1 MSISASKVDEFTIN
15 QVTMIKLFFN
25 NNIVETLVDSNFFE
39 FKLYL
44 FNIAWRKLS
53 FQVDQ
58 FLYKLEDVT
67 ILRQCWCTF
76 TCISKPWKEF

>member
-44 FNIAWRKLS
+44 FNIA
-53 FQVDQ
+53 
-58 FLYKLEDVT
+58 
-67 ILRQCWCTF
+67 
-76 TCISKPWKEF
+76 